1 MFKKLLPRENRF
13 FDLFNQ
19 HADTVL
25 EGISLFRTMLETDPG
40 KQSLAGQLKALENR
54 ADDIAHDVFGLLNTV
69 FVTPF
74 DREDIRSLVNHM
86 DDIID
91 LVEKAGARL
100 DIFHIFPPPETI
112 IQQAGLLNRAFVK
125 LASAIASLSDL
136 KQKEQMLAICV
147 DVNSLENEGDTL
159 LRKELKTL
167 FSTRHPADPVDL
179 IKKKE
184 LVELL
189 ESAIDRCEDLSNV
202 IETILIKYA

>member
-1 MFKKLLPRENRF
+1 MFKKILPRENRF

-25 EGISLFRTMLETDPG
+25 KGMSLFKALLETGPD
-40 KQSLAGQLKALENR
+40 KSSLNGQLKILENR
-54 ADDIAHDVFGLLNTV
+54 ADDIAHQVFELLNTV

-74 DREDIRSLVNHM
+74 DREDIRTLINHM

-91 LVEKAGARL
+91 LLEKAGVRL
-100 DIFHIFPPPETI
+100 EIYRIHPSPDTLR
-112 IQQAGLLNRAFVK
+112 QQADLLNQAFLK
-125 LASAIASLSDL
+125 LAEAIASLSDL
-136 KQKEQMLAICV
+136 KQKEKMLAICV
-147 DVNSLENEGDTL
+147 DVNSLENEGDSL

-167 FSTRHPADPVDL
+167 FSASPPADPVDL

-189 ESAIDRCEDLSNV
+189 ESAMDRCEDLSNV

>member
-1 MFKKLLPRENRF
+1 MFKKLLPRENQF

-25 EGISLFRTMLETDPG
+25 EGISLFRTLLKTDPG
-40 KQSLAGQLKALENR
+40 KKSLTGQLKTLENK
-54 ADDIAHDVFGLLNTV
+54 ADDIAHQVFDLLNTV

-74 DREDIRSLVNHM
+74 DREDIRTLIHHM

-91 LVEKAGARL
+91 LVEKTGARME
-100 DIFHIFPPPETI
+100 IFNIFPPPDTI
-112 IQQAGLLNRAFVK
+112 IQQADLLNRAFLK
-125 LASAIASLSDL
+125 LATAIASLSDL
-136 KQKEQMLAICV
+136 KQKQRMLAICV

-159 LRKELKTL
+159 LRNELQAL
-167 FSTRHPADPVDL
+167 FSTSLPTDPVDL

-189 ESAIDRCEDLSNV
+189 ETAIDRCEDLANV